1 MLTLSLRDGPRE
13 RWGGGG
19 VSLGVLGVYVVLGI
33 TAGGI
38 I

>member
-13 RWGGGG
+13 GGGGG